1 MIHVIFVVLKSF
13 LSMVPTFV
21 WIGGIG
27 IVVVW
32 GVVMQQLWYAPKVI
46 AK

>member
-27 IVVVW
+27 VVVVW
-32 GVVMQQLWYAPKVI
+32 AVVMQQLWHTPKVCI
-46 AK
+46 K